1 MAATTV
7 NKLVV
12 FTIAGNKTLYASAST
27 SSKTTKKNVTTTTKY
42 TVTKAS
48 GDFYYIKEFK
58 KWVKKSI
65 VTEVDKKTTV
75 SGTSIVKYR
84 FKDLSK
90 RVYTYLSSSTSKE
103 YGTLTPEDK
112 LYNVTSIAN
121 GRSYISDLKVWVKS
135 SLLEQATITHKE
147 ETAKDKV
154 NQEKVNNEEQAAIN
168 RFLNSLVST
177 DSDSTVSTGGNADNT
192 SGTFDIENIAGIW
205 GMPYQFSSL
214 VDPKLSGTTFG
225 QYYADRVIS
234 RLPLLVLSPGKVEF
248 MKYSDALTTEF
259 IQNTI
264 GLVGG
269 GKESTLESYLQKPGK
284 YYSFTYDNANYW
296 EYVNTMNMASAIML
310 GIGDVKITYNGY
322 TAKIKNFKWE
332 NATNKKFKNIVQASD
347 TFVTFFADSESSAGE
362 DFSNTTQ
369 ESMIA
374 STLNKSSDLGKEI
387 RFLIGENGA
396 ITDILN
402 TDTIETALSTIDG
415 LTSGLLGDNNIVS
428 QLSRE
433 FAIIASGGKLI
444 FPEIWG
450 DSNYTKDFD
459 VKLKLRCPCPNK
471 VAWFFDICVPLNCLL
486 ALTLPRTPHG
496 TDIAGQLLNDDITSN
511 GYFSPFLVRGFYK
524 GVSTVDMGIITSLR
538 IDKGKEGSWTIDGLP
553 SEVDVSLTIKD
564 LYNTMA
570 MSKRQTEGG
579 VQLINNTQFLS
590 YLAFNCGVS
599 INQPDIVKST
609 MLWGAIFTTAIGQ
622 NFKDTVTLQSYW
634 KKIKQNFSNKL
645 YNYVSGSFVTNR

>member
-1 MAATTV
+1 MAATKV
-7 NKLVV
+7 NKTVV
-12 FTIAGNKTLYASAST
+12 FKSAGNKTLYASAKASA
-27 SSKTTKKNVTTTTKY
+27 KTTKKNVNTTTKY
-42 TVTKAS
+42 TVTKVS
-48 GDFYYIKEFK
+48 GDFYYIKEFS
-58 KWVKKSI
+58 KWVKKSTI
-65 VTEVDKKTTV
+65 TEIDANTVVT
-75 SGTSIVKYR
+75 GTSTTKYR
-84 FKDLSK
+84 FKNLK
-90 RVYTYLSSSTSKE
+90 KQVYTYKSSTASKE
-103 YGTLTPEDK
+103 SGSIKPEDK
-112 LYNVTSIAN
+112 LYNVTKIAN
-121 GRSYISDLKVWVKS
+121 SRSYVVELKAWVKS
-135 SLLEQATITHKE
+135 SLLEKATLTHTE
-147 ETAKDKV
+147 QTAKEKV
-154 NQEKVNNEEQAAIN
+154 EQEKADNERQAAIDK
-168 RFLNSLVST
+168 FLNSLVDLDNDGTISNGGDKEVT
-177 DSDSTVSTGGNADNT
+177 DD
-192 SGTFDIENIAGIW
+192 TFDIKNIAGIW
-205 GMPYQFSSL
+205 GMPYQFSKL
-214 VDPKLSGTTFG
+214 VDPKLEGTTFG
-225 QYYADRVIS
+225 QYYAGRVIS

-269 GKESTLESYLQKPGK
+269 GKESTLESYLKKPGR

-296 EYVNTMNMASAIML
+296 EYVNTMNMACSIML
-310 GIGDVKITYNGY
+310 GIGDVQITYNNY
-322 TAKIKNFKWE
+322 SAKIKNFKWE
-332 NATNKKFKNIVQASD
+332 NATNTKFKNIVQASD
-347 TFVTFFADSESSAGE
+347 TFITFFADSESSAGE

-402 TDTIETALSTIDG
+402 KDTIDSAISAIDG
-415 LTSGLLGDNNIVS
+415 LTTGLLGENNIVS

-496 TDIAGQLLNDDITSN
+496 NDIAGELLSSDITSN

-570 MSKRQTEGG
+570 MSNKQTDGG

-609 MLWGAIFTTAIGQ
+609 MLWGAIFTTSIGQ
-622 NFKDTVTLQSYW
+622 NFKDTVTLHNYW
-634 KKIKQNFSNKL
+634 RKIKQNFSNKL
-645 YNYVSGSFVTNR
+645 YTYVSGSIITNR